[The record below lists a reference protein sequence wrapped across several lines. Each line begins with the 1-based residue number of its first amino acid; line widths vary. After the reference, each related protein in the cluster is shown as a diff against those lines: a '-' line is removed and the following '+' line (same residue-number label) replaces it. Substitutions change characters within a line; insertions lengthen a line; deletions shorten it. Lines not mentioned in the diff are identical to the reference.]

1 MSTLASR
8 VRLGRP
14 FSSLQQQQQQQQQ
27 PSTYQQPIAG
37 LTHGQSV
44 QHVRLHKFDIT
55 QPELEAHPQDLV
67 FPLSSFVFGQ
77 PFRSDIIHRCVNFE
91 RSLMRSGSANT
102 KTRSEVAM
110 SGRKLRPQK
119 GSGRA
124 RLGDASSPT
133 LRKGGAAFGPK
144 PKDWA
149 QGIQRKVWELGLRTI
164 LSQRWREG
172 RLLVVDRFEMHG
184 REQASAELA
193 KLVKYRNW
201 SSAVII
207 AGGNWGTEA
216 TGWRGPGLL
225 RDALARTHLVHDGIR
240 LGQTGPA
247 WARIQRTQ
255 VLPVLNQIDLAHPSD
270 LRPGKPHPADLKPG
284 HIGIYHLLL
293 RKFTILD
300 LNAVRHLEH
309 FLTRDLRHPI
319 SALGISPNEAH
330 YQSLLAKQSLAEPFH
345 HHHHLFSLDSF
356 LSHRS

>member
-1 MSTLASR
+1 MSSSAAKR
-8 VRLGRP
+8 IRLPTIKPAPRYAAQ
-14 FSSLQQQQQQQQQ
+14 SQLTT
-27 PSTYQQPIAG
+27 TYDQPIPG

-44 QHVRLHKFDIT
+44 QHVLLHKFDISR
-55 QPELEAHPQDLV
+55 PEQIAFDGPDQLLY
-67 FPLSSFVFGQ
+67 PLSSFVFGQ

-149 QGIQRKVWELGLRTI
+149 QGIQRKVWELGLRTV

-172 RLLVVDRFEMHG
+172 RLIVVDKFEMDG
-184 REQASAELA
+184 QSEASEQLA
-193 KLVKYRNW
+193 RLIKHRDW
-201 SSAVII
+201 SSALMI
-207 AGGNWGTEA
+207 AGGHWGTEA
-216 TGWRGPGLL
+216 SGWKAPGLL
-225 RDALARTHLVHDGIR
+225 RQALARTHLVQDGIR
-240 LGQTGPA
+240 LGQAGPE
-247 WARIQRTQ
+247 WARIQRAKI
-255 VLPVLNQIDLAHPSD
+255 LPVLNKIDLAHPND

-284 HIGIYHLLL
+284 MIGIYHLLL

-309 FLTRDLRHPI
+309 HLTRDLRHPI
-319 SALGISPNEAH
+319 TALGISPSEAH
-330 YQSLLAKQSLAEPFH
+330 YQSVLANQSVSEQIVN
-345 HHHHLFSLDSF
+345 S
-356 LSHRS
+356 SH